1 MRITIHRGIN
11 QIGGCITGIESASGM
26 KILIDLGHNL
36 PDTDGQAED
45 EYEVPENLD
54 RLLDGV
60 SAVFYTHYHGDHI
73 AFEAAVAERGVDQYL
88 GKLAKK
94 IKLKFYAHMQ
104 KIPQEAGREK
114 YEAAFQAVW
123 NFKEYLP
130 DTTVSVGD
138 IRVTPYY
145 VSHSAADAYM
155 FVIECDGKKILHTGD
170 FRDHGYLGKYLK
182 GVLRIYVVKCGR
194 QSQPASATLQNI
206 FEKDLLRCQEIEL
219 FPRPCVDFLPDFGN
233 FPFCDGA
240 DVRPLWYILPY
251 QLVGVFYCP
260 LLPRAIGIGKIHRY
274 VQFLGYPF
282 VLRELAAVVRGYGL
296 QGLPFVRQEQPP
308 HGFRHRPGL
317 LPMLEFLHEQEV
329 RAPFRQRQ
337 YGVAVPVH
345 DEVHL
350 PISETPAVRLRRT
363 LVYAYAVTDV
373 RSLGLMS
380 A

>member
-1 MRITIHRGIN
+1 MNPIIVLDHETDQLIN
-11 QIGGCITGIESASGM
+11 
-26 KILIDLGHNL
+26 NL
-36 PDTDGQAED
+36 TMEHVSNL
-45 EYEVPENLD
+45 YE
-54 RLLDGV
+54 
-60 SAVFYTHYHGDHI
+60 I
-73 AFEAAVAERGVDQYL
+73 A
-88 GKLAKK
+88 
-94 IKLKFYAHMQ
+94 
-104 KIPQEAGREK
+104 
-114 YEAAFQAVW
+114 
-123 NFKEYLP
+123 
-130 DTTVSVGD
+130 
-138 IRVTPYY
+138 
-145 VSHSAADAYM
+145 
-155 FVIECDGKKILHTGD
+155 D
-170 FRDHGYLGKYLK
+170 FRGSLLETVGNLQITEEERNILRRVNDMKEDGMLWQSLSNALDPTLLLFSGSSKSSKLQMGFMLLLTAARTSVEYKSAQNEQNIGELQSLWELRKKDMNDYIQLRKKALDLEYNLFHKYGLK
-182 GVLRIYVVKCGR
+182 EQVRLTEKNAR